1 MVVLPGDYLA
11 AIEEY
16 IPSTGTFSS
25 DDSLYSS
32 GIGTLELDAKS
43 HSARVL
49 LKPRSPRLQGLGS
62 VVIGRVAETSESV
75 AIIDLIQME
84 SKGVSFIPNGV
95 SAILHV
101 SSIKRGYVKDLREEI
116 NIGDIV
122 RVKIIDV
129 SPHSTK
135 LTTDSRELGVIK
147 AFCSNCRQ
155 PLRMSGAKLICDRC
169 GSVENRKTADDYGSG
184 NLG

>member
-1 MVVLPGDYLA
+1 MVVLPGDYIA

-16 IPSTGTFSS
+16 IPSAGTFSS
-25 DDSLYSS
+25 DDGLYSS
-32 GIGTLELDAKS
+32 SIGTLELDAKS

-49 LKPRSPRLQGLGS
+49 LKVRSPKLQGVGS
-62 VVIGRVAETSESV
+62 IVIGRVAEMSESV
-75 AIIDLIQME
+75 AIIDLIQTD
-84 SKGVSFIPNGV
+84 SKNVSLIPNGV
-95 SAILHV
+95 SAVLHV
-101 SSIKRGYVKDLREEI
+101 SNIKRDYVRALREEI
-116 NIGDIV
+116 KIGDIV
-122 RVKIIDV
+122 RVRIIEV

-135 LTTDSRELGVIK
+135 LTTDGRELGVIK

>member
-1 MVVLPGDYLA
+1 MVVLPGEYIA

-16 IPSTGTFSS
+16 MPSTGTFSS
-25 DDSLYSS
+25 EDGLFSS
-32 GIGTLELDAKS
+32 SIGTLELDAKS
-43 HSARVL
+43 HSAKVK
-49 LKPRSPRLQGLGS
+49 LKARSPKLQGIGTI
-62 VVIGRVAETSESV
+62 VIGRVAEMSESV
-75 AIIDLIQME
+75 AIVDLIQVE
-84 SKGVSFIPNGV
+84 SKGVSFVPNGV
-95 SAILHV
+95 SAVLHV
-101 SSIKRGYVKDLREEI
+101 SSIKRGYVKDLKEEI
-116 NIGDIV
+116 KIGDIV